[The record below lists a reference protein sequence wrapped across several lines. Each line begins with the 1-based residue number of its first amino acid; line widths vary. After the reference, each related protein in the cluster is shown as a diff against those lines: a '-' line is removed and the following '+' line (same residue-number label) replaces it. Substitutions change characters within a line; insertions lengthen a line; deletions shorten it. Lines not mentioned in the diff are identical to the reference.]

1 MNAIT
6 GIATSGLRA
15 ASSGLQAAAHN
26 LANLATPDANRQSVA
41 LSAQAAGGV
50 SAIVVEAPAD
60 PGAPVEDVA
69 AMLTYKAMAGANL
82 FVLKVADQ
90 TLGSLLDIRA

>member
-6 GIATSGLRA
+6 GTATSGLRA
-15 ASSGLQAAAHN
+15 ASTGLQAAAHN
-26 LANLATPDANRQSVA
+26 LANLATSDATRQTVA
-41 LSAQAAGGV
+41 LSAETGGV
-50 SAIVVEAPAD
+50 STRVVDAPAD
-60 PGAPVEDVA
+60 PAAPLEDVA
-69 AMLTYKAMAGANL
+69 AMLTYKAAAGANL